1 MDGHDLIEA
10 LKKGLIAVVKAN
22 PNKTEKEI
30 FLDIATQMFQD
41 HNVRISSSWVR
52 NMLYQTYD
60 PSVIKAMALYNVLK
74 KMQLIQPV
82 MEQDPRAADRGTNEA
97 NDDTRIA
104 DHEANDE
111 GEEPLIYLERLKA
124 GKI

>member
-104 DHEANDE
+104 DHETNDE